1 MTTPIPLQFAF
12 QGGGA
17 KIAALLAVA
26 EVIQEFERE
35 RKIVITSVAGTSAG
49 SIVAAFVA
57 SGIQASQVM
66 AQLRAGEG
74 ERLLSHCKIPGKAA
88 IAWRLMR
95 GRPIWDSAALRTW
108 LDDQFRKAHVV
119 KVGDASA
126 RIPLTITKTNLGSR
140 ASVAAEESEMIAD
153 ALVDSCALPYLFRVW
168 NRNGTPTYVDGGISN
183 NLPIAYLPASQ
194 PGKGELVA
202 VSFADVSTSHPN
214 GFGSFSLALL
224 DAAISST
231 MSLIKGAH
239 SGNLLEIS
247 TTLNTFDFA
256 KAISRDF
263 EESYDRIKAWARQA
277 MQERVDKIKEASRVA
292 IADPWKETNPTAVA
306 LMRLIGDAYSKSLA
320 TTRLPYD
327 SCRLIVY
334 SNAGRPEN
342 DAYARTPD
350 RAMFEFVFRSGA
362 EPTYCISAGLVGQS
376 DDTIFAA
383 DSARCV
389 VTDAQGRRVE
399 FVKVP
404 ARTDDEGTRELC
416 LFFTPPL
423 PAEGGPYTVRF
434 FEDGENLMA
443 DLFTKGKDVL
453 GYHPQRPDGPV
464 GKVELVLFVHES
476 IKLLLEPQDQSRQGT
491 PIDCEAIVG
500 HAPAFPSVKGYGLSL
515 SQVNSPWVVDVH
527 KIS

>member
-26 EVIQEFERE
+26 EVIQEFERD
-35 RKIVITSVAGTSAG
+35 RKITITSVAGTSAG

-57 SGIQASQVM
+57 AGISASQVM
-66 AQLRAGEG
+66 GQLRAGDG
-74 ERLLSHCKIPGKAA
+74 QRLLRECKIPGKPA
-88 IAWRLMR
+88 IVWRLMR
-95 GRPIWDSAALRTW
+95 GRPIWDSSALRGW
-108 LDDQFRKAHVV
+108 LNSQFKKAKVV
-119 KVGDASA
+119 KVADASA

-140 ASVAAEESEMIAD
+140 ASVPAQESEMIAD
-153 ALVDSCALPYLFRVW
+153 ALIDSCALPYLFRVW
-168 NRNGTPTYVDGGISN
+168 NRNGTPTFVDGGISN

-194 PGKGELVA
+194 PGKGELIA
-202 VSFADVSTSHPN
+202 VSFADVSTAHPDS
-214 GFGSFSLALL
+214 FGSFSLALL

-231 MSLIKGAH
+231 MNLIKGAH
-239 SGNLLEIS
+239 SRNLLEIS
-247 TTLNTFDFA
+247 TTLGTFDFA
-256 KAISRDF
+256 KAISNDF
-263 EESYDRIKAWARQA
+263 EEGYDRIKDWARLA
-277 MQERVDKIKEASRVA
+277 LQERVDKIREASRIA
-292 IADPWKETNPTAVA
+292 IADPWKETNPTAVN
-306 LMRLIGDAYSKSLA
+306 LMQLIGQAYSKSLA

-342 DAYARTPD
+342 DPYARTPD
-350 RAMFEFVFRSGA
+350 RALFEFVFRSGA

-376 DDTIFAA
+376 DETYFAA

-389 VTDAQGRRVE
+389 VTDARGQRID

-423 PAEGGPYTVRF
+423 PAKSGPYTVRF
-434 FEDGENLMA
+434 VEDGENLMA
-443 DLFTKGKDVL
+443 ELFTKGKDVL

-464 GKVELVLFVHES
+464 GTVELVLFVHES
-476 IKLLLEPQDQSRQGT
+476 IKLLLQAQDQNRQGAS
-491 PIDCEAIVG
+491 IDCDAIVG
-500 HAPAFPSVKGYGLSL
+500 HAPVFPSMKGYGLSL